1 MKDLLFF
8 AFLNWF
14 KVVVGPFGQS
24 NMHRRLDFCLDQPGK
39 NRMLMCSYEL
49 TVLIYYIST
58 LYPSG
63 MIDKMKIFIDL
74 VKTDPSESDEM
85 LLKKVAPSSGNSA
98 NQASSANNSNVH
110 DLINSAEM
118 KSEPDEPTG
127 VSEEDLGFLQNMNLT
142 SLVREFE
149 MEAAAASGEGGAQ
162 HLGILSLADD
172 VDTENPFSELEDHD
186 HHEQSNGNMTDS
198 LNDIGFE

>member
-1 MKDLLFF
+1 MS
-8 AFLNWF
+8 
-14 KVVVGPFGQS
+14 QS
-24 NMHRRLDFCLDQPGK
+24 GVWKWL
-39 NRMLMCSYEL
+39 
-49 TVLIYYIST
+49 
-58 LYPSG
+58 PSFDRKFV
-63 MIDKMKIFIDL
+63 I
-74 VKTDPSESDEM
+74 
-85 LLKKVAPSSGNSA
+85 
-98 NQASSANNSNVH
+98 
-110 DLINSAEM
+110 
-118 KSEPDEPTG
+118 
-127 VSEEDLGFLQNMNLT
+127 EEDLGFLQNMNLT

>member
-1 MKDLLFF
+1 MREEQFLCDLTDFF
-8 AFLNWF
+8 THFVLNWRCP
-14 KVVVGPFGQS
+14 KVEFG
-24 NMHRRLDFCLDQPGK
+24 NDCLH
-39 NRMLMCSYEL
+39 L
-49 TVLIYYIST
+49 T
-58 LYPSG
+58 
-63 MIDKMKIFIDL
+63 
-74 VKTDPSESDEM
+74 
-85 LLKKVAPSSGNSA
+85 KK
-98 NQASSANNSNVH
+98 
-110 DLINSAEM
+110 L
-118 KSEPDEPTG
+118 
-127 VSEEDLGFLQNMNLT
+127 LGFLQNMNLT